1 MKFNLF
7 GDKKKP
13 EESSSA
19 VGRGFTPTDRVKE
32 LSNKGFSE
40 PEMIDVLRKEGF
52 GADEIDRALTQVLK
66 TGVTGEAETPNL
78 PTLSDIQQP
87 AGQSMNQPIGQPL
100 DQPSM
105 SQIPE
110 RSMQYPESY
119 GTEEMVESIVH
130 ERMGEVSQ
138 KFTELMTKQSEL
150 ERYISNLHHQLSIL
164 SKGRSETEQSIIAKL
179 DSYKDSLDDMN
190 GKVSSLEKAF
200 KDALPALI
208 ESVRSLTDL
217 VSRMKKEA

>member
-7 GDKKKP
+7 GDKKKQ
-13 EESSSA
+13 EESPSS
-19 VGRGFTPTDRVKE
+19 VGRGFPPTDRVKE

-40 PEMIDVLRKEGF
+40 PEMIDILRKEGF

-66 TGVTGEAETPNL
+66 MGVTGEEQTPEL
-78 PTLSDIQQP
+78 PTLQDIQHPSNPQ
-87 AGQSMNQPIGQPL
+87 MQPL
-100 DQPSM
+100 DQPTM
-105 SQIPE
+105 PQIPE
-110 RSMQYPESY
+110 RSMQYPEGY

-138 KFTELMTKQSEL
+138 RFTELMTKQAEL

-164 SKGRSETEQSIIAKL
+164 SKGRTQTEQSILAKL
-179 DSYKDSLDDMN
+179 DSYKDSLDEMN

-217 VSRMKKEA
+217 VQRMKKEA